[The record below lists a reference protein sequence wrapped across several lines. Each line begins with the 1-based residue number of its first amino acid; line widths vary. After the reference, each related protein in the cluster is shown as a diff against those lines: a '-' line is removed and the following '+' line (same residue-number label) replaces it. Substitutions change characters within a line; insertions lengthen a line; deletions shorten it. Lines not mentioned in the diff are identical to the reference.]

1 MVNVTINGKQYKAED
16 GATIL
21 DAAASVGIYIPTLC
35 YLKDINNI
43 GACRVCMVEVEG
55 CAKLVAACNN
65 KVWDGMVVHTNSP
78 RVRESRKNTV
88 ELILSQHDGEC
99 STCVRSGN
107 CKLQTIANDLG
118 IVDLP
123 FRKKVAKAE
132 WPMKF
137 PLIRDEGKC
146 IKCMRCVQI
155 CDKVQGLNIWD
166 VSGTG
171 SRTTVDVSRNRMIK
185 ESDCA
190 LCGQCITHCPVGA
203 LRERDD
209 IDKVLDA
216 LADPEKITVV
226 QVAPAVRAAWGE
238 PFGLSREFATVK
250 RLVAALRQMGFDYIF
265 DTNFSADLTIMEEGS
280 EFLEKLKRSAAA
292 DAKGADPSSDEAGTQ
307 RPAEKFPLFT
317 SCCPGWV
324 RFLKSQYPDMVDQLS
339 TAKSPQQ
346 MFGAV
351 AKSYYAQLLG
361 VDPSKIYCVSII
373 PCLAKKHECAIPG
386 MEDGARVS
394 REDREKELLAQSGG
408 DKEKLGQLE
417 PSEQASVP
425 DVDVVLTTREVDR
438 LIRAEQI
445 RPALLPEEEFDM
457 PLGVG
462 SGAGVIFGTTGGV
475 MEAAL
480 RSAYYQVTGPHPDPD
495 AFKKVRGNKGWKE
508 AEFNLAGTQ
517 LKVAVVSGLGN
528 TRKLIEALR
537 RGEVSYHFVE
547 VMACPGGCA
556 GGGGQPIRDGEE
568 LAAERGEVLYAL
580 DKENQLRYSH
590 ENPAVKQ
597 CYQDYLGA
605 PLSHKAH
612 ELLHTD
618 HHAWKMPGEE

>member
-292 DAKGADPSSDEAGTQ
+292 DAKGADPSSDEAGAQ

-361 VDPSKIYCVSII
+361 VDPSKIYCVSIM

-480 RSAYYQVTGPHPDPD
+480 RSAYYLVTGRNPDPD